1 MQAMKP
7 IYGLMLLCF
16 LLLMGSCH
24 NNKTQSADDNAAD
37 TLPPDEKVVNGVVQ
51 LDPSRFEDTVT
62 WNGKVYHYAIVKQ
75 PDATLPKVKEDGSG
89 TLFADN
95 HIDLTITLE
104 GKQVFKKRFFKT
116 SFDSHL
122 DAGFRK
128 KGILEGLVF
137 DIAVPGGLQFATSI
151 CYPHSDLYIPLV
163 IVVDPV
169 SGGMTV
175 KKDDIMDTDT
185 EDADGV

>member
-1 MQAMKP
+1 MKP
-7 IYGLMLLCF
+7 KFGPMLLCF
-16 LLLMGSCH
+16 LLFMGSCH
-24 NNKTQSADDNAAD
+24 QKTQTADDNPAD
-37 TLPPDEKVVNGVVQ
+37 TLPPDEKVVGGVVQ
-51 LDPSRFEDTVT
+51 LDPSHFEDTVT
-62 WNGKVYHYAIVKQ
+62 WNSKTYHYSIVKQ

-104 GKQVFKKRFFKT
+104 GQQVFKKRFFKT
-116 SFDSHL
+116 SFEKHL

-137 DIAVPGGLQFATSI
+137 DLAVPGGLQFATSI

-163 IVVDPV
+163 IIIDPTN
-169 SGGMTV
+169 GGMTV

-185 EDADGV
+185 EDAEGA